1 MASIFSKIDRI
12 CNSQFKCNDL
22 KNEKLFLNF
31 SFHFMN
37 LHQILNIL
45 NKTMIVIIAN
55 VFAKLETLKDF
66 VRALSKK
73 PRFRTRSDS
82 QHVKALQM
90 RRKSPC
96 KRFYQVFPSF
106 SGMLIWKISP
116 LVLVEI
122 LRVFVS
128 RLTADDQYPIE
139 HCGNMQVPIQMQF
152 SKKPKTFS

>member
-1 MASIFSKIDRI
+1 
-12 CNSQFKCNDL
+12 
-22 KNEKLFLNF
+22 
-31 SFHFMN
+31 MN

-82 QHVKALQM
+82 QIVKALQM
-90 RRKSPC
+90 RRKPPC

-122 LRVFVS
+122 
-128 RLTADDQYPIE
+128 
-139 HCGNMQVPIQMQF
+139 
-152 SKKPKTFS
+152 